1 MQLSLR
7 PAMARSD
14 GEGGVIFL
22 ECDMSKL
29 AIPHELSFSSATAAR
44 RFFCATK
51 VTKSFPIW

>member
-22 ECDMSKL
+22 ECDMSSSL
-29 AIPHELSFSSATAAR
+29 FRMTLSFSSATAAR